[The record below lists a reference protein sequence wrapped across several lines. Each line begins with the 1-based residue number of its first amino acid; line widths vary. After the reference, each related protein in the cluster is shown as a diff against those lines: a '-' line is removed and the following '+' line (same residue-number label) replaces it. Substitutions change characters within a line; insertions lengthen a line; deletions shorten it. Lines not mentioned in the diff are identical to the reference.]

1 MTRERV
7 DQLKQNA
14 DDLLDR
20 YIRKEMELEESIT
33 SGNESSDELRGEYL
47 LAKASFEYATSIH
60 QTAIRLYWRERRDL
74 EQP

>member
-33 SGNESSDELRGEYL
+33 SKNES
-47 LAKASFEYATSIH
+47 
-60 QTAIRLYWRERRDL
+60 
-74 EQP
+74 